1 MSENHCFH
9 FVGFK
14 NDRWFNA
21 INVFGM
27 PDFIHR
33 RWDARAVSEVMP
45 GDVVLFADGDENS
58 PVSPFAYDDSAY
70 F

>member
-1 MSENHCFH
+1 MIH

-14 NDRWFNA
+14 NDRYYNA
-21 INVFGM
+21 VKVFGK

-33 RWDARAVSEVMP
+33 HYDHRAFADFAP
-45 GDVVLFADGDENS
+45 GDTVVFADGDDTQK
-58 PVSPFAYDDSAY
+58 VHFHAYDDSAH

>member
-1 MSENHCFH
+1 MLH

-14 NDRWFNA
+14 DDRYNNA
-21 INVFGM
+21 IKTFGR

-33 RWDARAVSEVMP
+33 FYDARCASEIAP
-45 GDVVLFADGDENS
+45 GDVVLFADGDDTQ
-58 PVSPFAYDDSAY
+58 PVREHAYDDSAH